1 MQAQAPK
8 IWTIPNGITLLNVLC
23 GFVGILAALYGHL
36 FLAGVFMLLG
46 AIFDFGDG
54 LAARLL
60 KSSSPAGKELDS
72 LADMVTFS
80 VLPGFI
86 SFQLMQLALFNGI
99 RNPFQME
106 AHAVDWIFLS
116 TSALIPL
123 FSALRLAKFNV
134 DTRQSESFIGL
145 ATPANALFFGSL
157 GVIVFQSASVEVKEI
172 ILNAKQLVAF
182 NILFSALLVSE
193 INMFSFKFKNLSW
206 RDNKVR
212 FSFIAISVALLI
224 GLNYLAIPVIIILY
238 ILLSGILHF
247 YKK

>member
-1 MQAQAPK
+1 MQTQAPK

-23 GFVGILAALYGHL
+23 GFIGILAALYGQL
-36 FLAGVFMLLG
+36 FLAGILMLLG

-86 SFQLMQLALFNGI
+86 SFQLMQLTLFGGI

-106 AHAVDWIFLS
+106 AHFVDWIFLG
-116 TSALIPL
+116 TSVFIPL

-145 ATPANALFFGSL
+145 ATPANALFFGAL
-157 GVIVFQSASVEVKEI
+157 GVIVFQTTSPEIKEI
-172 ILNAKQLVAF
+172 ILNAKQLAMF

-193 INMFSFKFKNLSW
+193 INMFSFKFKNLKW
-206 RDNKVR
+206 KDNKVR
-212 FSFIAISVALLI
+212 FSFIAITVVLLV
-224 GLNYLAIPVIIILY
+224 GLNYLAVPIIIILY